1 MDFIKTYSSLDKNF
15 LLTIIKKARTNI
27 SMQQII
33 DTIKRKEITFLTL
46 TSTIK
51 SWAGCIPVI
60 CKEKKEGLSRI
71 NKNQK

>member
-15 LLTIIKKARTNI
+15 LLTIIEKARTNI

-46 TSTIK
+46 TSITK

-60 CKEKKEGLSRI
+60 CQQKKRGLVE
-71 NKNQK
+71 